1 MSKPVTLYLVRH
13 GQATGSI
20 EDDPDPGLND
30 LGRAQA
36 EAAAREL
43 APLGPMPLITSPMR
57 RTRETADAFLKHWGG
72 EARVEPRV
80 SEIGFP
86 TTKLEERRAWLMEI
100 MAGRWSD
107 PAAQSTPGVDLNAWR
122 AGVIDALK
130 EIPESS
136 VITSHFVAINV
147 VVGHLLGDDLVVKF
161 RPDNCSVTIVERVG
175 DELRLVEMG
184 REAETVIQ

>member
-36 EAAAREL
+36 EAVAREL
-43 APLGPMPLITSPMR
+43 SPLGPMPLITSPMR
-57 RTRETADAFLKHWGG
+57 RTRETADAFLKQRGG
-72 EARVEPRV
+72 DARVEPRV

-86 TTKLEERRAWLMEI
+86 TTDLAARRAWLMEI

-107 PAAQSTPGVDLNAWR
+107 PAARATEGVDLDAWCK
-122 AGVIDALK
+122 GVIEALK

-147 VVGHLLGDDLVVKF
+147 VVGHLLSDDLVVKF

-175 DELRLVEMG
+175 DVLRLVEKG
-184 REAETVIQ
+184 READTEVQ

>member
-1 MSKPVTLYLVRH
+1 MSEPVTLYLVRH

-20 EDDPDPGLND
+20 EEDPDPGLTE

-57 RTRETADAFLKHWGG
+57 RTRETADAFLEHWGG

-86 TTKLEERRAWLMEI
+86 TTDLAARRAWLMEI

-107 PAAQSTPGVDLNAWR
+107 PATRSTEGVDLDAWCT
-122 AGVIDALK
+122 GVIDALK
-130 EIPESS
+130 EIPEST

-147 VVGHLLGDDLVVKF
+147 VVGRLLGDDLVVKF

-175 DELRLVEMG
+175 DELRLVKKG
-184 REAETVIQ
+184 READTVVQ